1 MSSGRREFTR
11 GAAAGAAAGSL
22 TTALMYLA
30 APLLSLQA
38 LPQLLQD
45 PILAL
50 LPGPVFGF
58 LIDRLQHLGKVLEEI
73 SLILAMIAALAALGG
88 LFAVCRRR
96 WPSPHW
102 GVATA
107 ALGWLLVTLVVLP
120 LGGAGV
126 L

>member
-58 LIDRLQHLGKVLEEI
+58 LIDRLQHLGKVLEEL
-73 SLILAMIAALAALGG
+73 SLIVLMIA
-88 LFAVCRRR
+88 V
-96 WPSPHW
+96 
-102 GVATA
+102 
-107 ALGWLLVTLVVLP
+107 
-120 LGGAGV
+120 LGGAGAVMALARRRWDSTHLGLVAAGAVWLVTV
-126 L
+126 LIV